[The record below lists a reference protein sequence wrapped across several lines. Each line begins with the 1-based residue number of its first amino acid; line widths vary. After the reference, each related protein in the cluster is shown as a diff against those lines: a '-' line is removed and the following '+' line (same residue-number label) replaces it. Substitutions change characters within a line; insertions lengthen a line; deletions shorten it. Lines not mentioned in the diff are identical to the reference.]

1 MSQTSSSA
9 PLQTSSWLERW
20 VAGVVAHANA
30 VLSALLL
37 LTLAAFWIAIER
49 FSINADLGD
58 LIDQSA
64 PWRQDYD
71 RYEAAFPERV
81 NTLVLLVSGESY
93 FDVEQAT
100 RRLQARLRDDPE
112 HFRSVYAPAV
122 DPFFREHALLYLD
135 AEALD
140 DLIDRLAEAQPLL
153 SALAADP
160 SLRGLF
166 ERLISALSQTESAS
180 ADHALGTDRIFKLLE
195 TSADAML
202 DGADPTIIW
211 TDELFSQSA
220 DVVRV
225 LSAKG
230 ALRTDELGVESE
242 ISKAEVMAAVR
253 ALLADTQL
261 PSSVQV
267 QLTGEIA
274 LAHEE
279 IAAAT
284 SGVARA
290 GWLSV
295 VLLLGVLIIGVR
307 SIKIIGGTFALLIA
321 GVIWTSAYAMLAVGQ
336 YNTLSIVF
344 LVMFF
349 GLGVDFAVHFSLRY
363 QEAINHR
370 LRSAA
375 VGSAA
380 SKVSSETISVALQTT
395 VRSVGNP
402 ICLCA
407 LSTAIAFLG
416 FWPTSYQGLADLGV
430 ISAGGMLIA
439 GFLTFTLL
447 PAYYRVVGR
456 IRHHETELTS
466 GQRLVAA
473 LTKQRRY
480 VLVAL
485 VCGVVIAGFSAAHSY
500 FDYSVLA
507 LRDDQSESMQSLR
520 RLQDEG
526 LVTDYSLSVLTAEPF
541 APNDL
546 ETMPE
551 VDSVVAAADYLPA
564 EQPQKLETLADAQ
577 DLFWDLFAT
586 DGVGAPASARSI
598 RRSLQ
603 NLVSAL
609 EDSKDARYQGLIRD
623 LTDVSAGNEQTLF
636 IWQRAV
642 LSNLQEELVWLRGA
656 LQVDAV
662 TFDDLPLALQRLLR
676 SSDGEYLLQINPA
689 EDLSDTSALSRFVD
703 LVRQRMPSATGRPVI
718 EWGVGQ
724 IVVESFYTATI
735 IAGAGV
741 LLILLLRYR
750 RPMDAVLIL
759 VPLAVAMLFTLAL
772 GVWFDRPLNMA
783 NILVLPL
790 IFGLGVDNGI
800 HVVDRFHGSDDVNRL
815 IHSSTP
821 RAVLLSTLTT
831 IGAFASLMLS
841 PHQGTASIGLLLTFA
856 VSMVLLLTVVVLPV
870 LLSYFSR
877 EVLPINSNRADG
889 RA

>member
-1 MSQTSSSA
+1 MPQTSSSA
-9 PLQTSSWLERW
+9 PLQTLSWLERW
-20 VAGVVAHANA
+20 VAGVVANAKA

-37 LTLAAFWIAIER
+37 LTMAALWVAFER
-49 FSINADLGD
+49 FTINADLGD

-64 PWRQDYD
+64 PWRQDFD
-71 RYEAAFPERV
+71 RYEAAFPQRV

-93 FDVEQAT
+93 FDVEQTT
-100 RRLQARLRDDPE
+100 RRLQARLRADTE
-112 HFRSVYAPAV
+112 HFRSVYAPTV

-135 AEALD
+135 VEALD
-140 DLIDRLAEAQPLL
+140 DMIDRLAEAQPLL
-153 SALAADP
+153 SALAVDP

-166 ERLISALSQTESAS
+166 ERLISALSQSETTSAG
-180 ADHALGTDRIFKLLE
+180 HALGTDRILGLLE

-211 TDELFSQSA
+211 TDELFSQST

-225 LSAKG
+225 LSAKS
-230 ALRTDELGVESE
+230 AVRTDEFGVESE
-242 ISKAEVMAAVR
+242 ISKAEVMAAIR
-253 ALLADTQL
+253 ELLADAQL
-261 PSSVQV
+261 PSGVQV
-267 QLTGEIA
+267 QLTGEVA

-284 SGVARA
+284 SGVALA

-295 VLLLGVLIIGVR
+295 VLLLGVLIFGVR

-321 GVIWTSAYAMLAVGQ
+321 GVIWTSAYAMLAVGE

-375 VGSAA
+375 VGTAA
-380 SKVSSETISVALQTT
+380 ANVSSETIAAALQTT
-395 VRSVGNP
+395 VRSVGTP
-402 ICLCA
+402 ICLCV
-407 LSTAIAFLG
+407 LSTAVAFLG

-466 GQRLVAA
+466 GQRLVVA

-480 VLVAL
+480 VLLAL
-485 VCGVVIAGFSAAHSY
+485 VCAVLVAGVSASRSY

-507 LRDDQSESMQSLR
+507 LRDDQSESMQTLR

-526 LVTDYSLSVLTAEPF
+526 LATDYSLSVLVDEPF
-541 APNDL
+541 APPQL
-546 ETMPE
+546 EAMPE
-551 VDSVVAAADYLPA
+551 VDSVVAAVDYLPA
-564 EQPQKLETLADAQ
+564 NQPQKLEALADAQ
-577 DLFWDLFAT
+577 DFFWDLFAA
-586 DGVGAPASARSI
+586 DAVQQPASARSI

-603 NLVSAL
+603 NLLSAL
-609 EDSKDARYQGLIRD
+609 EDSNDARYQGLIRD
-623 LTDVSAGNEQTLF
+623 LTDISAANEQTLF

-642 LSNLQEELVWLRGA
+642 LSNLLEELEWLREA
-656 LQVDAV
+656 LQVNTV
-662 TFDDLPLALQRLLR
+662 TFDDLPPTLQRLLR
-676 SSDGEYLLQINPA
+676 SDTGEYLLQINPA
-689 EDLSDTSALSRFVD
+689 EDLSDTSALNRFID
-703 LVRQRMPSATGRPVI
+703 LVRQQLPTATGRPVI

-724 IVVESFYTATI
+724 IVVESFYTATL

-750 RPMDAVLIL
+750 RPMDAVMILI
-759 VPLAVAMLFTLAL
+759 PLGVAMLFTLAL
-772 GVWFDRPLNMA
+772 SVWFDRPLNMA
-783 NILVLPL
+783 NVLVLPL

-800 HVVDRFHGSDDVNRL
+800 HVVDRFHASDDVNRL

-841 PHQGTASIGLLLTFA
+841 PHQGTASIGLLLAFA
-856 VSMVLLLTVVVLPV
+856 VSMVLLLTIVVLPV